1 MGKEPGAEGAGRFL
15 VPDGIAF
22 YQCNGPSQQG
32 AVSGQY
38 SLGQFFYGRAVRT
51 CKFDVAHGKRECG
64 LFERRFVFFGALHI
78 IIEAFEDELTV
89 VGQSAPEVFPGAH
102 AHW

>member
-1 MGKEPGAEGAGRFL
+1 MGKEPGDEGAGRFL

-51 CKFDVAHGKRECG
+51 CNLMLLMGKE
-64 LFERRFVFFGALHI
+64 
-78 IIEAFEDELTV
+78 
-89 VGQSAPEVFPGAH
+89 SADYLKGGSFSLVRSIS
-102 AHW
+102 